1 MIILGIE
8 TSCDETS
15 VSLVHDRHI
24 LANIIATQKVHE
36 QYGGVVPEFASRA
49 HMKQLMGIMRVALQE
64 SGKSLQEVDAIA
76 VTYGPG
82 LAGSLLVGVSV
93 AKGLAYSLNIPFIGV
108 NHIEGHLLA
117 TEEEL
122 EFPYLALVASG
133 GHTILVLVEAARRY
147 RIVGRTIDDAAGEAF
162 DKVAKLLGLGYPGGP
177 QVEKTA
183 RLGNSKAI
191 AFPRALMEEG
201 NLNFSFSGLK
211 TAVLYYTQSLSAE
224 QRVDALP
231 DITASFQQAVIDV
244 LIEKSRRAMRQFHCH
259 TLVLAG
265 GVVRNTALRERFADF
280 CTAEQFT
287 LIVPSPE
294 LCTDNAGMIARA
306 GYLHL
311 QNGERSDFDLDVAP
325 NLSL

>member
-15 VSLVHDRHI
+15 AALAQNRRI
-24 LANIIATQKVHE
+24 LSNIIATQKVHE

-49 HMKQLMGIMRVALQE
+49 HMKQLLGILRVALQE
-64 SGKSLQEVDAIA
+64 ADKTLQEVDAIA
-76 VTYGPG
+76 VTCGPG

-93 AKGLAYSLNIPFIGV
+93 AKGLAYSLNIPYIGI

-133 GHTILVLVEAARRY
+133 GHTLLVLVQASLRY

-183 RLGNSKAI
+183 RLGKSRAI
-191 AFPRALMEEG
+191 PFPRALMEEG

-211 TAVLYYTQSLSAE
+211 TAVLYHAQSLTSE
-224 QRVDALP
+224 QRTAALP

-244 LIEKSRRAMRQFHCH
+244 LIEKSKRALQRFQCR

-265 GVVRNTALRERFADF
+265 GVVRNSALREQFAAF
-280 CTAEQFT
+280 CLKENFT
-287 LIVPSPE
+287 LVVPAPE

-306 GYLHL
+306 GYVHL
-311 QNGERSDFDLDVAP
+311 MNGERSDFGLDVAP